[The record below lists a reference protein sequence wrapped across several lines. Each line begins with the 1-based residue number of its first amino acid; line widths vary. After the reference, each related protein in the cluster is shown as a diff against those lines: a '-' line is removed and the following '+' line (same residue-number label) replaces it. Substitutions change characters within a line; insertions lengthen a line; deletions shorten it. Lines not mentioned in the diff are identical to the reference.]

1 LFGVSCK
8 ENIAGVPAGTVIV
21 VAAPVAG
28 WIARS
33 PTNAESGT
41 VCGEPGAL
49 SATAREP
56 VSEPVLFV
64 FNIIVIV
71 HVVFAAKL
79 ELQVFDWVKAFA
91 PDGMVI
97 PATFRVAAPVLVRI
111 TFCVWVEPTRAG
123 GKLAVI
129 GLNDTA
135 GMGGGGATT
144 WMVSDAVS
152 VVSPSVLTMLKLYVP
167 PDVVELTEI

>member
-1 LFGVSCK
+1 LFGASCK
-8 ENIAGVPAGTVIV
+8 ENTAGVPAGTVIV

-33 PTNAESGT
+33 PTDAESGT
-41 VCGEPGAL
+41 VCGEPATL

-56 VSEPVLFV
+56 VSEPVFFV
-64 FNIIVIV
+64 FNVTVIV

-79 ELQVFDWVKAFA
+79 EPQVFDSVKAFA

-97 PATFRVAAPVLVRI
+97 AAIFSVAAPVLVRS
-111 TFCVWVEPTRAG
+111 TFCVWVEPSKAG
-123 GKLAVI
+123 GKLRVT

-144 WMVSDAVS
+144 WMVSGAVS

-167 PDVVELTEI
+167 PDVVELAEI